1 VPIIIFFM
9 ILLGIAAEKK
19 ADKQYTTY
27 KRLSN
32 HFLDSLRGLE
42 TLAYIGRSK
51 QHGKQIG
58 KVREDYRKA
67 TMKTL
72 LVSFLSSFALDF
84 FSSVSIAFG
93 AVGLGLRLI
102 DRADLRF
109 PAHTVLI
116 LAPEYCSRI
125 KQVGKD
131 YHATLDGQIAMA
143 EIEQVV

>member
-1 VPIIIFFM
+1 
-9 ILLGIAAEKK
+9 LGIAAEKK

-58 KVREDYRKA
+58 KVSEDYRKA

-72 LVSFLSSFALDF
+72 RDAFLYSFALDF
-84 FSSVSIAFG
+84 FTILSISFVE
-93 AVGLGLRLI
+93 VGLGLSFNYGI
-102 DRADLRF
+102 
-109 PAHTVLI
+109 VL
-116 LAPEYCSRI
+116 LFL
-125 KQVGKD
+125 V
-131 YHATLDGQIAMA
+131 L
-143 EIEQVV
+143 